1 MPNEYRIYEFRK
13 PGPDWREIIQK
24 VIPILGILLV
34 CWVLFDGVGRGLNTL
49 AEKLI
54 IYPIFIMSLVLH
66 EMAHAYM
73 AVFLGDPTPRAAGR
87 LSFNPMKHLDLWGTL
102 LFIFCGFGWAKPVQ
116 VNSSYFKNPNRAM
129 VSVGL
134 AGPLCNLL
142 IGILSA
148 FAFKLSFILLGG
160 TSVFNSYFGSICL
173 FITQINVTL
182 AVFNLIPLP
191 PLDGSRLIHYLLPVR
206 YQSMYYK
213 LQQYSFIIFVLLFI
227 YGGTMITPI
236 VNNMVKTIWLSIV

>member
-1 MPNEYRIYEFRK
+1 
-13 PGPDWREIIQK
+13 
-24 VIPILGILLV
+24 
-34 CWVLFDGVGRGLNTL
+34 
-49 AEKLI
+49 
-54 IYPIFIMSLVLH
+54 
-66 EMAHAYM
+66 MAHAYM